1 MNTTEKYINLLLEML
16 SIPAL
21 SRKEE
26 LRADFLEK
34 WLKNEGLHVDRI
46 HNNLLVSSDGNMENK
61 KVLLNSHIDTVPA
74 SEEWDS
80 DPFLP
85 ERMKGQITAL
95 GSNDAGA
102 SVVSLLAAFQDL
114 KQRGLSSEVLLLISA
129 EEEVSGKKG
138 VEAVLPNL
146 QSIKFAIVGEPTGM
160 LPAVAERGLMVI
172 DGIARGRSGHAARDE
187 GINAI
192 YIALEDIR
200 KIREISFQNSSVWLP
215 DPIVSVTMIDAGT
228 GHNVVP
234 GECKFVVDARSND
247 QYSNSQLF
255 EILEQ
260 TCISELTPRSL
271 RLKSSS
277 LSEDHPIFTVIEK
290 IGLTP
295 FGSSTMSDMA
305 LLPFPSIKIGPGD
318 SARSHTANEYIHE
331 SEIKD
336 AISLYVLL
344 IEELLNQEL

>member
-1 MNTTEKYINLLLEML
+1 MISLEKHIKLLLEML

-21 SRKEE
+21 SRQEG
-26 LRADFLEK
+26 LRADKLEK

-46 HNNLLVSSDGNMENK
+46 HNNLMVTSDGNLENK
-61 KVLLNSHIDTVPA
+61 RILLNSHIDTVPA
-74 SEEWDS
+74 SEDWNS
-80 DPFLP
+80 DPFKPVL
-85 ERMKGQITAL
+85 ENGKITAL

-102 SVVSLLAAFQDL
+102 SVVSMIAAFQALSD
-114 KQRGLSSEVLLLISA
+114 RGLSSEVILLISA

-138 VEAVLPNL
+138 VEAVLSNL
-146 QSIKFAIVGEPTGM
+146 KSVKFAIVGEPTRM
-160 LPAVAERGLMVI
+160 QPAVAERGLMVI

-200 KIREISFQNSSVWLP
+200 KIREISFNNRSEWLP
-215 DPIVSVTMIDAGT
+215 DPLVSVTMIDAGT

-234 GECKFVVDARSND
+234 GECKFVIDARSND
-247 QYSNSQLF
+247 QYSNKQIL

-277 LSEDHPIFTVIEK
+277 LSAEHPVFAVIEK
-290 IGLTP
+290 IGLSP

-305 LLPFPSIKIGPGD
+305 LLPFPSIKMGPGD
-318 SARSHTANEYIHE
+318 SARSHTANEYIME
-331 SEIKD
+331 TEIKD
-336 AISLYVLL
+336 AISIYVLL
-344 IEELLNQEL
+344 TEELLNIDL